1 MMDELIRNLRYAIRT
16 LRKNPAFSVTAI
28 VSLAL
33 GIGVNT
39 LVFSAFESLLLR
51 PLPITDPER
60 VVSVE
65 TGNGISHS
73 FPNYREFRDN
83 ASAFSGLAGYRIS
96 PMSLER
102 AGSAERIWGYLATGN
117 YFDMLGV
124 KPALGRFF
132 HQQDDVRAGASPYA
146 VLSYNSWQARFGG
159 DPGIVGKSMRING
172 LSYNVLGIAP
182 RDFHGTEL
190 FYWPEIWVPMMM
202 QAQIERGNAWLEN
215 PYTWDTWIL
224 GRLKPGITLS
234 QAGTDLNRIASSLAK
249 RFPDTDLGLS
259 IRLSRP
265 GLMGSAL
272 RGPVRL
278 FVGGLLLL
286 AGLVLMTACANLG
299 GLLLARSA
307 DRGREMAIRLSIGA
321 GRGCILRQLL
331 TEALTLAFAGGLAGC
346 ALAVFLCRLLSQ
358 WHAPM
363 DFPVQFE
370 VTPDWRV
377 FVFAAAVSAATGV
390 LFGLGPA
397 LQLSRTELSGALKG
411 DAGRTALRGRFRFA
425 FRDLLVATEIG
436 LCFVLVFGATLS
448 LRALQN
454 ALVMPLGFNPTGVT
468 TAAFD
473 LGLAGYNQEK
483 GKAFQEQA
491 LEAVKALPGV
501 TSAAYANSL
510 PLSIDQSRTGVQAE
524 DAPPERGRRAKRAT
538 FYQISPDFLST
549 LSIPLLSGRDFRR
562 HDNASAPRVA
572 IVNRAFA
579 RQIMHTEQPVGKAFR
594 HGPGANGAMVR
605 VIGLVEDG
613 KYESLTEASQPA
625 LFWPMAQQ
633 YNATTTLVVKSARPA
648 SEVLR
653 QIRRAVAGLDGQ
665 LPIYGA
671 GSLASMLGF
680 ALFPMQAAALTLGA
694 FGILALV
701 LAITGIHGFVAYA
714 IARRT
719 REIGVRIALGAR
731 PAAVLRFVLG
741 RMAGLV
747 AVGLV
752 AGVVLSLA
760 AGQALRSVIY
770 GVSPGNPGLM
780 ALVLMALVSAAGLA
794 CWRPARRAIAID
806 PVNAL
811 RCE

>member
-1 MMDELIRNLRYAIRT
+1 MDELLRNLRYGLRT
-16 LRKNPAFSVTAI
+16 LRKNPAFAVTAI

-51 PLPITDPER
+51 PLPIADPER

-73 FPNYREFRDN
+73 FPNYKEFRDN
-83 ASAFSGLAGYRIS
+83 TSTFNGLVGYRIS

-117 YFDMLGV
+117 YFDVLGV

-132 HQQDDVRAGASPYA
+132 HQQDDLQAGASPYA
-146 VLSYNSWQARFGG
+146 VLSYNSWQARFAA
-159 DPGIVGKSMRING
+159 DPRIVGKNVRING
-172 LSYNVLGIAP
+172 LSYSVLGVAP

-215 PYTWDTWIL
+215 PYTWDTWIV
-224 GRLKPGITLS
+224 GRLKTGVTLS
-234 QAGTDLNRIASSLAK
+234 QAGADLNRIAGSLAQ

-259 IRLSRP
+259 IRFSRP
-265 GLMGSAL
+265 GLMGSAF

-286 AGLVLMTACANLG
+286 AGLVLLTACTNLG

-307 DRGREMAIRLSIGA
+307 DRAREMAIRISVGA
-321 GRGCILRQLL
+321 GRARILRQLL
-331 TEALTLAFAGGLAGC
+331 TESLLLALAGGFAGYVLA
-346 ALAVFLCRLLSQ
+346 AFLCQLLSA

-363 DFPVQFE
+363 DFPVQFG
-370 VTPDWRV
+370 VSPDWRV
-377 FVFAAAVSAATGV
+377 FFFALAVSTATGV

-397 LQLSRTELSGALKG
+397 LQMSKTLKTP
-411 DAGRTALRGRFRFA
+411 RPRSRFA
-425 FRDLLVATEIG
+425 FRDLLVATEVG
-436 LCFVLVFGATLS
+436 LCFVLVFGAVLS

-454 ALVMPLGFNPTGVT
+454 ALVMPLGFNPNGVT
-468 TAAFD
+468 TAAFE
-473 LGLAGYNQEK
+473 LGLAGYSQEK
-483 GKAFQEQA
+483 GKAFQTRV

-524 DAPPERGRRAKRAT
+524 DAPAEIGRKAKSAT
-538 FYQISPDFLST
+538 FYQTSPGFLST
-549 LSIPLLSGRDFRR
+549 LGIPLLNGRDFTRY
-562 HDNASAPRVA
+562 DNRDAPRVA

-579 RQIMHTEQPVGKAFR
+579 RQIMHTEQPVGRHFR
-594 HGPGANGAMVR
+594 HGPGGKGPLVL

-613 KYESLTEASQPA
+613 KYESLTEAPRPA
-625 LFWPMAQQ
+625 LFWPIAQQ
-633 YNATTTLVVKSARPA
+633 YNATTTLVVKSPRPA
-648 SEVLR
+648 AEVLK
-653 QIRRAVAGLDGQ
+653 QIRRVVAGADAR
-665 LPIYGA
+665 LPIYGG

-680 ALFPMQAAALTLGA
+680 ALFPMQAAAVTLGA
-694 FGILALV
+694 FGVLALV
-701 LAITGIHGFVAYA
+701 LAVTGIHGFVAYA
-714 IARRT
+714 ISRRT

-731 PAAVLRFVLG
+731 PAV
-741 RMAGLV
+741 
-747 AVGLV
+747 
-752 AGVVLSLA
+752 
-760 AGQALRSVIY
+760 
-770 GVSPGNPGLM
+770 
-780 ALVLMALVSAAGLA
+780 
-794 CWRPARRAIAID
+794 
-806 PVNAL
+806 
-811 RCE
+811 

>member
-1 MMDELIRNLRYAIRT
+1 MDELIRNVRYGLRT
-16 LRKNPAFSVTAI
+16 LRKNPAFSATAI
-28 VSLAL
+28 ISLAL

-51 PLPITDPER
+51 PLPIADPER
-60 VVSVE
+60 VMSVE

-73 FPNYREFRDN
+73 FPNYKEFRDN
-83 ASAFSGLAGYRIS
+83 AATFSGLLGYRIS

-102 AGSAERIWGYLATGN
+102 SGSAERIWGYLATGN

-132 HQQDDVRAGASPYA
+132 HQQDDLRAGASPYA

-159 DPGIVGKSMRING
+159 DPGIVGKSVRING
-172 LSYNVLGIAP
+172 LSYSVLGIAP

-224 GRLKPGITLS
+224 GRLKPGVTVS
-234 QAGTDLNRIASSLAK
+234 QAGADLNRIAGALAK
-249 RFPDTDLGLS
+249 RFPDADLGLS
-259 IRLSRP
+259 IRFSRP

-286 AGLVLMTACANLG
+286 AGLVLLTACANLG

-307 DRGREMAIRLSIGA
+307 DRGREMAVRLSIGA
-321 GRGCILRQLL
+321 GRGSIVRQLL
-331 TEALTLAFAGGLAGC
+331 TEALLLALAGGLAGC
-346 ALAVFLCRLLSQ
+346 AMAVFLCRVLSQ

-377 FVFAAAVSAATGV
+377 FVFAAAVSTVTGV
-390 LFGLGPA
+390 FFGLGPA
-397 LQLSRTELSGALKG
+397 LQMSRTELSGALKG
-411 DAGRTALRGRFRFA
+411 DAGKTALRGRFRFA
-425 FRDLLVATEIG
+425 FRDLLVGTEIG
-436 LCFVLVFGATLS
+436 LCFVLVFGAALS

-454 ALVMPLGFNPTGVT
+454 ALVMPLGFNPHGVT

-473 LGLAGYNQEK
+473 LGLAGYNEEG
-483 GKAFQEQA
+483 GKALQERV

-501 TSAAYANSL
+501 ASAAYANSL
-510 PLSIDQSRTGVQAE
+510 PLSIDQSHTGVQAE
-524 DAPPERGRRAKRAT
+524 NAPAERGRRAKSAN
-538 FYQISPDFLST
+538 FYQISPGFLST
-549 LSIPLLSGRDFRR
+549 MSISLLSGRDFTR
-562 HDNASAPRVA
+562 HDNVSAPRVA
-572 IVNRAFA
+572 IVNRVFA
-579 RQIMHTEQPVGKAFR
+579 RQIMHTEEPVGKAFR
-594 HGPGANGAMVR
+594 HGPGANGPLVR

-613 KYESLTEASQPA
+613 KYESLTEAPQPA
-625 LFWPMAQQ
+625 LFWPIAQQ
-633 YNATTTLVVKSARPA
+633 YNATTTLVVKSPRPA
-648 SEVLR
+648 AEVLR
-653 QIRRAVAGLDGQ
+653 QIRRAVASMDGR

-671 GSLASMLGF
+671 GSLANMLSF
-680 ALFPMQAAALTLGA
+680 ALFPMQAAAVTLGA

-714 IARRT
+714 ISRRT

-731 PAAVLRFVLG
+731 PGAVLRFVLG
-741 RMAGLV
+741 RMAGLI
-747 AVGLV
+747 AAGLA

-770 GVSPGNPGLM
+770 GVSPGDPRLM
-780 ALVLMALVSAAGLA
+780 ALVLVALVSAAGLA
-794 CWRPARRAIAID
+794 CWRPARRAVAID

>member
-1 MMDELIRNLRYAIRT
+1 MDELLRNVRYGLRT
-16 LRKNPAFSVTAI
+16 LRKNPAFSATAI

-51 PLPITDPER
+51 PLPIADPER

-73 FPNYREFRDN
+73 FPNYKELRDDT
-83 ASAFSGLAGYRIS
+83 STFSGLLGYRIS

-102 AGSAERIWGYLATGN
+102 GGSAERIWGYLATGN
-117 YFDMLGV
+117 YFDLLGV

-132 HQQDDVRAGASPYA
+132 HQQDDLRAGASPYA

-159 DPGIVGKSMRING
+159 DPRIVGKSVRING
-172 LSYNVLGIAP
+172 LSYSVLGIAP

-224 GRLKPGITLS
+224 GRLKPGVTVS
-234 QAGTDLNRIASSLAK
+234 QAGADLNRIAGGLAK

-259 IRLSRP
+259 IRFSRP

-286 AGLVLMTACANLG
+286 AGLVLLTACANLG

-307 DRGREMAIRLSIGA
+307 DRGREMAVRLSIGA
-321 GRGCILRQLL
+321 GRGSIVRQLL
-331 TEALTLAFAGGLAGC
+331 TEALLLALAGGLAGC
-346 ALAVFLCRLLSQ
+346 AMAVFLCRVLSQ

-377 FVFAAAVSAATGV
+377 FVFAAAVSTVTGV
-390 LFGLGPA
+390 FFGLGPA
-397 LQLSRTELSGALKG
+397 LQMSRTELSGALKG
-411 DAGRTALRGRFRFA
+411 DAGKTALRGRFRFA
-425 FRDLLVATEIG
+425 FRDLLVGTEIG
-436 LCFVLVFGATLS
+436 LCFVLVFGAALS

-454 ALVMPLGFNPTGVT
+454 ALVMPLGFNPHGVT

-473 LGLAGYNQEK
+473 LGLAGYNDES
-483 GKAFQEQA
+483 GKALQERV
-491 LEAVKALPGV
+491 LKAVKALPGV
-501 TSAAYANSL
+501 ASAAYANSL
-510 PLSIDQSRTGVQAE
+510 PLGIDQSHTGVQAE
-524 DAPPERGRRAKRAT
+524 NAPAERGRRAKSAN
-538 FYQISPDFLST
+538 FYQISPGFLST
-549 LSIPLLSGRDFRR
+549 ISISLLSGRDFTW

-579 RQIMHTEQPVGKAFR
+579 RQIMHTEEPVGKAFR
-594 HGPGANGAMVR
+594 HGPGAKGALVR
-605 VIGLVEDG
+605 VVGLVQDG
-613 KYESLTEASQPA
+613 KYESLTEAPRPA
-625 LFWPMAQQ
+625 LFWPIAQQ
-633 YNATTTLVVKSARPA
+633 YNATTTLVVKSPRPA
-648 SEVLR
+648 AEVLK
-653 QIRRAVAGLDGQ
+653 QIRRAVAAMDGR

-671 GSLASMLGF
+671 GSFASMLGF
-680 ALFPMQAAALTLGA
+680 ALFPMQAAAVTLGA

-714 IARRT
+714 ISRRT

-731 PAAVLRFVLG
+731 PGAVLRFVLG
-741 RMAGLV
+741 RMAGLI
-747 AVGLV
+747 AVGLA
-752 AGVVLSLA
+752 AGVLLSLA

-770 GVSPGNPGLM
+770 GVSPGDPRLM
-780 ALVLMALVSAAGLA
+780 ALVLVALVSAAGLA
-794 CWRPARRAIAID
+794 CWRPARRAVAID

>member
-1 MMDELIRNLRYAIRT
+1 VRYGLRT
-16 LRKNPAFSVTAI
+16 LRKNPAFSATAI
-28 VSLAL
+28 ISLAL

-51 PLPITDPER
+51 PLPIADPER

-73 FPNYREFRDN
+73 FPNYKEFRDN
-83 ASAFSGLAGYRIS
+83 ASTFSGLLGYRIS

-132 HQQDDVRAGASPYA
+132 HQQDDLRAGASPYA

-159 DPGIVGKSMRING
+159 DLGIVGKSVRING
-172 LSYNVLGIAP
+172 LSYSVLGIAP

-224 GRLKPGITLS
+224 GRMKPGVTVT
-234 QAGTDLNRIASSLAK
+234 QAAADLNRIAGGLAK

-259 IRLSRP
+259 IRFSRP

-286 AGLVLMTACANLG
+286 AGLVLLTACANLG

-307 DRGREMAIRLSIGA
+307 DRGREMAVRLSIGA
-321 GRGCILRQLL
+321 GRGSIVRQLL
-331 TEALTLAFAGGLAGC
+331 TEALLLALAGGLAGC
-346 ALAVFLCRLLSQ
+346 ALAVFLCRVLSQ

-377 FVFAAAVSAATGV
+377 FVFAAAVSTVTGV

-397 LQLSRTELSGALKG
+397 LQMSRTELSGALKG
-411 DAGRTALRGRFRFA
+411 DAGRVAFRRRFRFA
-425 FRDLLVATEIG
+425 FRDLLVGTEIG
-436 LCFVLVFGATLS
+436 LCFVLVFGAALS

-454 ALVMPLGFNPTGVT
+454 ALIMPLGFNPNGVT

-473 LGLAGYNQEK
+473 LGLAGYNEES
-483 GKAFQEQA
+483 GKALQERV

-510 PLSIDQSRTGVQAE
+510 PLSIDQSGTGVQAE
-524 DAPPERGRRAKRAT
+524 NAPAERGRRAKSAT
-538 FYQISPDFLST
+538 FYQTSPGFLST
-549 LSIPLLSGRDFRR
+549 LGIPLLSGRDFTW

-579 RQIMHTEQPVGKAFR
+579 RQIMHTEEPVGKAFR
-594 HGPGANGAMVR
+594 HGPGANGALVR
-605 VIGLVEDG
+605 VVGLVEDG
-613 KYESLTEASQPA
+613 KYESLTEAPRPA
-625 LFWPMAQQ
+625 LFWPIAQQ
-633 YNATTTLVVKSARPA
+633 YNATTTLVVKSLRPA
-648 SEVLR
+648 AEVLR
-653 QIRRAVAGLDGQ
+653 QIRRAVASMDGR

-680 ALFPMQAAALTLGA
+680 ALFPMQAAAVTLGA

-714 IARRT
+714 VSRRT

-731 PAAVLRFVLG
+731 PGAVLRFVLG

-747 AVGLV
+747 AMGLP

-770 GVSPGNPGLM
+770 GVSPGDPRLM
-780 ALVLMALVSAAGLA
+780 ALVLVALVSAAGLA
-794 CWRPARRAIAID
+794 CWRPARRAVAID